1 MYQETQKSPKGR
13 FTEILLYRQTIII
26 LRKMDEGKEQ
36 MKTSLVIL
44 FKGMFVIKYS
54 KNLWV

>member
-1 MYQETQKSPKGR
+1 
-13 FTEILLYRQTIII
+13 
-26 LRKMDEGKEQ
+26 MDEGKEQ

>member
-13 FTEILLYRQTIII
+13 FTEFLLYRQTIII

-36 MKTSLVIL
+36 MKTLLVIL